1 MSRFCHASSFC
12 VAAAWCWGST
22 VQVKANEREALMRLI
37 EYARLEAEEQ
47 RESFAAYLLA
57 LACRAIE
64 PPPVFEAE
72 LRSGRMQ

>member
-1 MSRFCHASSFC
+1 
-12 VAAAWCWGST
+12 
-22 VQVKANEREALMRLI
+22 VKANEREALKRLI